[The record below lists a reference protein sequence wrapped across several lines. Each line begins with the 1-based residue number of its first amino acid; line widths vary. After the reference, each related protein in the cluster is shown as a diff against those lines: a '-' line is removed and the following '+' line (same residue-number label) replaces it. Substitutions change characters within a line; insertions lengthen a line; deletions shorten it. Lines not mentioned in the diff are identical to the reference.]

1 MTNQEKAFE
10 KLSKLKCGALFME
23 MGTGKTKVALDL
35 INSKLNKIDYILWIC
50 PVSIKNEIEAEKN
63 KWYPQLEL
71 NIVGCESL
79 GSSDRIYLE
88 TLKNIEN
95 KNVFTVVDESLKIKN
110 SEAKRTKRIL
120 HIGKLSKYRL
130 ILNGTPVSKN
140 VMDLWTQ
147 MEFLSPKILNMS
159 ENQFKNTFCE
169 YYIRGKLK
177 GLVKKTYN
185 IEYLI
190 SLIEPYIFDSKLNL
204 EIESNYENVYYDNL
218 YKYEYECIK
227 EDILNNYIENEKL
240 DFFILS
246 TNLQKSYTKSY
257 KNILQDLI
265 NKIDGQV
272 IVYIKY
278 LDNIPQN
285 ATRITGNEN
294 LKQRRQ
300 IIQAFKENRFKVLF
314 MTYGVGSYGL
324 NLQFCNNIIFADQTF
339 DYSQK
344 IQAEHRIYRIGQEKE
359 VNYYNLICKC
369 GMEGIIK
376 KSLDKKTTLLD
387 EIKKEISKKGELE
400 WLKNI

>member
-1 MTNQEKAFE
+1 MTNQDLAFN

-88 TLKNIEN
+88 TLRSIEN

-120 HIGKLSKYRL
+120 NIGNLSKYRL

-147 MEFLSPKILNMS
+147 MQFLSPKILNMT
-159 ENQFKNTFCE
+159 ELEFKNTFCE
-169 YYIRGKLK
+169 YYLRGKLK
-177 GLVKKTYN
+177 GLVKKVYN
-185 IEYLI
+185 TEYLI
-190 SLIEPYIFDSKLNL
+190 SLIEPYIFDSELDL
-204 EIESNYENVYYDNL
+204 DISSNYENIYYDNI
-218 YKYEYECIK
+218 YYEEYQQIK
-227 EDILNNYIENEKL
+227 QEVLQEYLTQGQL

-246 TNLQKSYTKSY
+246 TRLQRCYTKSY
-257 KNILQDLI
+257 KNILFNLI
-265 NKIDGQV
+265 NKIDDRV
-272 IVYIKY
+272 IIYVKY
-278 LDNIPQN
+278 LKNIPEGMQK
-285 ATRITGNEN
+285 ITGIES
-294 LKQRRQ
+294 LKQRKQ
-300 IIQAFKENRFKVLF
+300 ILNNFKNNQFKVLF

-339 DYSQK
+339 DYAQK
-344 IQAEHRIYRIGQEKE
+344 IQAEHRIFRLGQNKE
-359 VNYYNLICKC
+359 VNYYNLVCKN
-369 GMEGIIK
+369 GMENIIM
-376 KSLDKKTTLLD
+376 KSLNKKTNLLD
-387 EIKKEISKKGELE
+387 EIKREINKGGEKEWI
-400 WLKNI
+400 KNL

>member
-218 YKYEYECIK
+218 YKYEYEYIK

>member
-88 TLKNIEN
+88 TLRSIEN

-147 MEFLSPKILNMS
+147 MEFLSPKILNMG

-177 GLVKKTYN
+177 GLVKKVYN
-185 IEYLI
+185 TEYLI
-190 SLIEPYIFDSKLNL
+190 SLIEPYIFDSELDL
-204 EIESNYENVYYDNL
+204 DISSNYENIYYENI
-218 YKYEYECIK
+218 YHEEYQQIK
-227 EDILNNYIENEKL
+227 QEVLQEYLTQGQL

-246 TNLQKSYTKSY
+246 TRLQRCYTKSY
-257 KNILQDLI
+257 KNILFDLI
-265 NKIDGQV
+265 SKIDDRV
-272 IVYIKY
+272 IIYVKY
-278 LDNIPQN
+278 LKNIPEGMQK
-285 ATRITGNEN
+285 ITGIES
-294 LKQRRQ
+294 LKQRKQ
-300 IIQAFKENRFKVLF
+300 ILNDFKNNQFKVLF

-339 DYSQK
+339 DYAQK
-344 IQAEHRIYRIGQEKE
+344 IQVEHRIFRLGQNKE
-359 VNYYNLICKC
+359 VNYYNLVCTN
-369 GMEGIIK
+369 GMENIIM
-376 KSLDKKTTLLD
+376 KSLNKKTNLLD
-387 EIKKEISKKGELE
+387 EIKREINKGGEKEWI
-400 WLKNI
+400 KNL

>member
-204 EIESNYENVYYDNL
+204 EIESNYKNVYYDNL

>member
-88 TLKNIEN
+88 TLRSIEN

-110 SEAKRTKRIL
+110 SEAKRTIRIL
-120 HIGKLSKYRL
+120 HIGNLSRYRL

-147 MEFLSPKILNMS
+147 MQFLSPKILNMT
-159 ENQFKNTFCE
+159 ELEFKNTFCE
-169 YYIRGKLK
+169 YYLRGKLK
-177 GLVKKTYN
+177 GLVKKVYN
-185 IEYLI
+185 TEYLI
-190 SLIEPYIFDSKLNL
+190 SLIEPYIFDSELDL
-204 EIESNYENVYYDNL
+204 DIPSNYENIYYENI
-218 YKYEYECIK
+218 YYEEYQQIK
-227 EDILNNYIENEKL
+227 QEVLQEYLTQGQL

-246 TNLQKSYTKSY
+246 TRLQRCYTKSY
-257 KNILQDLI
+257 KNILFDLI
-265 NKIDGQV
+265 NKIDGKV
-272 IVYIKY
+272 IIYVKY
-278 LDNIPQN
+278 LKNIPEGMQK
-285 ATRITGNEN
+285 ITGIEY
-294 LKQRRQ
+294 LKQRKQ
-300 IIQAFKENRFKVLF
+300 ILNDFKNNQFKVLF

-339 DYSQK
+339 DYAQK
-344 IQAEHRIYRIGQEKE
+344 IQAEHRIFRLGQHKE
-359 VNYYNLICKC
+359 VNYYNLVCKN
-369 GMEGIIK
+369 GMENIIM
-376 KSLDKKTTLLD
+376 KSLTKKTNLLD
-387 EIKKEISKKGELE
+387 EIKREITKGGEKEWI
-400 WLKNI
+400 KNL